1 MTYQS
6 AIVTAVEST
15 VHSFIHS
22 ISEKFGVSED
32 ELLSMWNGATFTVT
46 ESKIKTTATKKEGTT
61 KEVKTKPSEQV
72 SGNEVSAGVL
82 SGMKK
87 DELVALAKSRGLS
100 HTGTKDVIIARL
112 TGGGTE
118 KSQPPAKVP
127 ADKRSVPAKKPSIDP
142 KVTPIIKQSAE
153 IRIGH
158 NKFKNYE
165 HTESG
170 LVFDNIN
177 GKVIGKQNADGS
189 VSTLT
194 DSDIEACKKYGFE
207 FVIPSNLNKKELV
220 EDDDPEDALEDTK
233 DPEAGNEEDVDEN
246 VDDFI
251 EEEEGSDYDE

>member
-6 AIVTAVEST
+6 AIVTALEST

-32 ELLSMWNGATFTVT
+32 ELLSMWNGATFTVA

-61 KEVKTKPSEQV
+61 KETKTKV

-112 TGGGTE
+112 TAGDKET
-118 KSQPPAKVP
+118 SQPPAKVP

-142 KVTPIIKQSAE
+142 KVTPIIKQSVE

-177 GKVIGKQNADGS
+177 GKVIGKQNSDGS

-220 EDDDPEDALEDTK
+220 EDDDPEDPLEDPK
-233 DPEAGNEEDVDEN
+233 DTEAGNEEDVDEN